1 MLVAFAA
8 AALLSGSTAVACTVF
23 FLVVP
28 FNVLVGVHH
37 RQTGEAG
44 WRLAA
49 DQYLAGSCAV
59 IDPKIALGVV
69 VCQLVGAVT
78 AGMGV
83 RQRVVQPSIVA
94 GGALLVVAGLI
105 HGDRPLLAFCLP
117 VTLSAMRIA
126 RVVAHLKNRNL
137 AANRR
142 YEELLD
148 GINAFVFESDLKS
161 GKMLYMNRRTR
172 QIVGSAARADRS
184 LLDLV
189 HLDDRRLAID
199 SARRARATG
208 EPVTTE
214 VRVFW
219 GGEMSYVEMRTT
231 VSAKGSRRRVRTVL
245 IDVSDRKF
253 AELELAHRAVHD
265 PLTDLPNRAL
275 LGERLS
281 SALDDD
287 SRATGA
293 VLMLDLNN
301 FKRVNDALGHASGD
315 LLLVEVADRLR
326 LIARPTD
333 TVARLGGD
341 EFAVLMPSADRGDAL
356 AFADRCAA
364 ALSQPW
370 SDRGVTITP
379 KVSIGVALAQGD
391 GAAGETLLRRAD
403 TAMYECKRTGG
414 DRVVYDVTLECLNV
428 ERLRLLTDDADTGA
442 LRNRIGDRLG
452 SAVRS
457 GELVEEPE

>member
-1 MLVAFAA
+1 M
-8 AALLSGSTAVACTVF
+8 
-23 FLVVP
+23 
-28 FNVLVGVHH
+28 
-37 RQTGEAG
+37 
-44 WRLAA
+44 
-49 DQYLAGSCAV
+49 
-59 IDPKIALGVV
+59 
-69 VCQLVGAVT
+69 
-78 AGMGV
+78 
-83 RQRVVQPSIVA
+83 
-94 GGALLVVAGLI
+94 
-105 HGDRPLLAFCLP
+105 
-117 VTLSAMRIA
+117 
-126 RVVAHLKNRNL
+126 
-137 AANRR
+137 
-142 YEELLD
+142 
-148 GINAFVFESDLKS
+148 
-161 GKMLYMNRRTR
+161 
-172 QIVGSAARADRS
+172 
-184 LLDLV
+184 
-189 HLDDRRLAID
+189 
-199 SARRARATG
+199 
-208 EPVTTE
+208 
-214 VRVFW
+214 
-219 GGEMSYVEMRTT
+219 
-231 VSAKGSRRRVRTVL
+231 L

-287 SRATGA
+287 SHATGA
-293 VLMLDLNN
+293 VLLLDLDN

-315 LLLVEVADRLR
+315 LLLVEVANRLR

-341 EFAVLMPSADRGDAL
+341 EFAVLMPSADRCDAL

-414 DRVVYDVTLECLNV
+414 DHVVYDVTLEPLNV
-428 ERLRLLTDDADTGA
+428 ERLRLLTDEADTGA

-452 SAVRS
+452 SGVRP
-457 GELVEEPE
+457 GELLEEPE